1 MAPRKGRARM
11 GFAVATGHAL
21 TTEAAET
28 ALRSGGTAVDACI
41 AAACMAFVVEPVL
54 AQPLGGGFL
63 MLAPQTGPATLL
75 DGFVQTPRQ
84 KPSEGDLDI
93 GSITVDFG
101 TATQDFHIG
110 PGTVAAPCLIPAV
123 FEAHARAGRMPMVEV
138 VAPAVAVARQG
149 HQITA
154 MQAHIAGLVTPILK
168 ADPVVAA
175 LHLDNGA
182 APTPGTKHANPALG
196 DVLEVMAL
204 EGPRFFTEGEV
215 AQALV
220 GLPGGAL
227 SALDLQ
233 RARPIYRTPLSV
245 ERLGHRIA
253 LNPPPSLGGVQ
264 IALGLN
270 ALDHLP
276 DPGEMAQALAGVAR
290 VRAELQLDLDPT
302 NAGRALDPALVAQL
316 RASLSAHKAAVR
328 GTTHISVID
337 RWGTG
342 AALTLS
348 NGEGCGRLLPGTGIM
363 PNNMLGEED
372 LVPEGPTA
380 WTPDTRLA
388 SMMCPT
394 AVRGPNGALTMLGSG
409 GSARIRSALTTV
421 LVDLV
426 DHGLGLAEALAAP
439 RMHVESGDLAFE
451 DLGDEARRTAL
462 LRDWPEAAIWPTPDF
477 FFGGV
482 HIAQQARNGAVSA
495 ASDPRRDGCAV
506 TG

>member
-1 MAPRKGRARM
+1 M
-11 GFAVATGHAL
+11 GFAIATGHAL

-28 ALRSGGTAVDACI
+28 ALRSGGTAVDACV

-63 MLAPQTGPATLL
+63 MLAPQAGPVTLL

-84 KPSEGDLDI
+84 KPPEGDLDI
-93 GSITVDFG
+93 GSVTVDFG

-110 PGTVAAPCLIPAV
+110 PGTVAAPCLIPAL
-123 FEAHARAGRMPMVEV
+123 FEAHAQAGRMPMTEV

-149 HQITA
+149 HKITA
-154 MQAHIAGLVTPILK
+154 MQAYIAGLVTPILN
-168 ADPVVAA
+168 ADPAVAA
-175 LHLDNGA
+175 LHLDDGA
-182 APTPGTKHANPALG
+182 APAPGTQRANPDLG
-196 DVLEVMAL
+196 DVLEVMAF

-227 SALDLQ
+227 SALDLR
-233 RARPIYRTPLSV
+233 RAQPLYRTPLSV
-245 ERLGHRIA
+245 ERLGHTIA

-264 IALGLN
+264 IAL
-270 ALDHLP
+270 ALHMLHRVP
-276 DPGEMAQALAGVAR
+276 DPADMARVLAGVAR
-290 VRAELQLDLDPT
+290 IRAELHLDADPAT
-302 NAGRALDPALVAQL
+302 AGRALDPDLVARL
-316 RASLSAHKAAVR
+316 RASLSAHRAAVR
-328 GTTHISVID
+328 GTTHISIVD
-337 RWGTG
+337 NQGMG

-372 LVPEGPTA
+372 LVPAGPTA

-388 SMMCPT
+388 SMMCPV
-394 AVRGPNGALTMLGSG
+394 AVRGPEDAVTVLGSG

-426 DHGLGLAEALAAP
+426 DRDLGLAEALAAP
-439 RMHVESGDLAFE
+439 RMHVEDGGLAFE
-451 DLGDEARRTAL
+451 DLGDEEGRAAL
-462 LRDWPEAAIWPTPDF
+462 LGDWPEAAVWQAPNF

-482 HIAQQARNGAVSA
+482 HIARQARSGAVDA